1 MALPSGPGRLT
12 AGFAALRRLPL
23 PRTLPAVLR
32 RHSGQALTLLL
43 AFALAA
49 ALMLRFVGSADA
61 KPRYDVP
68 HDGQIEAVLGVR
80 FSQAAVVADGG
91 LIELRY
97 VVLDTQ
103 KASAFQ
109 NDTKHPPQLR
119 DERNNKIAWRAAL
132 MKQGHELRPG
142 QSYYLLYLNNQG
154 AIKRGDKIAI
164 EAGPRRLA
172 HVPVR

>member
-1 MALPSGPGRLT
+1 MVASV
-12 AGFAALRRLPL
+12 
-23 PRTLPAVLR
+23 LPAVR
-32 RHSGQALTLLL
+32 RRAGQLVTLLL
-43 AFALAA
+43 ALALAS
-49 ALMLRFVGSADA
+49 ALMLRFGSSADA
-61 KPRYDVP
+61 IPRYDVP
-68 HDGQIEAVLGVR
+68 HDGQLESATGVR
-80 FSQAAVVADGG
+80 FTQAAVVADGG
-91 LIELRY
+91 LVELRY

-109 NDTKHPPQLR
+109 NDTRHPPTLR
-119 DERNNKIAWRAAL
+119 NERSGKFAWRAAL

-164 EAGPRRLA
+164 DAGQRHLQ

>member
-1 MALPSGPGRLT
+1 MGVT
-12 AGFAALRRLPL
+12 MFASIF
-23 PRTLPAVLR
+23 PAVR
-32 RHSGQALTLLL
+32 RRAWQLVTLLL
-43 AFALAA
+43 ALALAST
-49 ALMLRFVGSADA
+49 LMLRFGPGANA
-61 KPRYDVP
+61 APRYDVP
-68 HDGQIEAVLGVR
+68 HDGQLESTTGVR
-80 FSQAAVVADGG
+80 FTQAAVVADGG

-119 DERNNKIAWRAAL
+119 NERSGKLAWRAAL

-142 QSYYLLYLNNQG
+142 QSYYLLYFNAQG

-164 EAGPRRLA
+164 DAGQRHLQ